1 MAGTSI
7 ICHGPMGRRR
17 KIQCFDETCCRSYL
31 RLTKTGKTGQLDS
44 KEENQP
50 DQQHIFLSSFQHQ
63 VTLHN
68 DFGRIVNSA

>member
-1 MAGTSI
+1 MAGTPI
-7 ICHGPMGRRR
+7 ICHGPIGRRR

-50 DQQHIFLSSFQHQ
+50 DQQHISFSPFQHEISFHFEFSHI
-63 VTLHN
+63 L
-68 DFGRIVNSA
+68 NSI